1 VSAKTMPKLG
11 VVLKLQ
17 PVVKSCQGLLIRPEM
32 STLRDLC
39 RRNKNLF
46 RGCSEPLSIGSDAF
60 RTCTDDIST
69 CADDFDNCS
78 GHFGTRADDFGNCSG
93 GISKRADDISICSD
107 GISKRAG
114 GISIC
119 SDDLYKCAD
128 GVATCSDRLY
138 KCRDGFAT
146 CSDAPAEKQTGRR
159 PNEHFIVFAA
169 VRAIFAKDFKLTGR
183 KGWPALEAFC
193 NNPPI
198 EESNSLTTIR
208 ILRFRKVIAALSGDQ
223 LP

>member
-1 VSAKTMPKLG
+1 
-11 VVLKLQ
+11 LQ
-17 PVVKSCQGLLIRPEM
+17 TNENHSC
-32 STLRDLC
+32 
-39 RRNKNLF
+39 
-46 RGCSEPLSIGSDAF
+46 GCLDRFGKCSDAF

-69 CADDFDNCS
+69 CADDYDNCS

-93 GISKRADDISICSD
+93 GISKPAD
-107 GISKRAG
+107 

-119 SDDLYKCAD
+119 SDDFSKRAD
-128 GVATCSDRLY
+128 GISICSDGLY

-198 EESNSLTTIR
+198 EESNSLTTGR
-208 ILRFRKVIAALSGDQ
+208 ARPLRKAMVSFPGSGKSADQ
-223 LP
+223 